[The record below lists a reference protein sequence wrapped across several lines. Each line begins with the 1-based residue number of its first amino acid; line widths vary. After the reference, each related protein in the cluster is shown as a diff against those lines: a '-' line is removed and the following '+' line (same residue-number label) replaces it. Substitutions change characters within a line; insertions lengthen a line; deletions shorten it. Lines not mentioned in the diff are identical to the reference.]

1 MREVLI
7 VAARRTPFGRFG
19 GALRDLN
26 AARLGGMA
34 MRAALE
40 QVGAAPSVVEMVILG
55 NCMGAATLGQV
66 PARQAAFHA
75 GLPHHVP
82 CLLVE
87 QACTSG
93 LWAVALAA
101 RLIGWGEVDVAVAG
115 GMESMSNVPYVLPGA
130 RWGYRLGHGAL
141 TDALTCA
148 LTCPITGVHMG
159 IYAGE
164 VAMEYG
170 IGREAQDRWALRSQQ
185 RYAAALAAG
194 KFRDEVTPVEV
205 PSRNGVLR
213 VDRDEQPR
221 PDTTLEKL
229 AALLPAFDPRGTVT
243 AGNAPGLND
252 GAAAL
257 VLAAAEQARALS
269 WEPLARVVGW
279 GQAAALPREINTVP
293 AMAAE
298 AALRNTGLAR
308 EDIALWEINEAFAAV
323 TLTAMQQLGVDPER
337 VNVNGGSVALGHPV
351 GATGARL
358 LTTLIYEL
366 RRRGGGLGLATLCGA
381 GSHGKAVIVEA
392 FPPE

>member
-164 VAMEYG
+164 VATEYG

-205 PSRNGVLR
+205 PSRNGGLR

-257 VLAAAEQARALS
+257 VLAAAERARALG